1 MDLSVVIVNWKVRE
15 LVRRLL
21 DSIKQHTAGIEYEV
35 FVVDNDSRDGSVEMI
50 RSEFPWVKVIANT
63 QNLGFAK
70 ACNQGIRE
78 SRGEFILLLNPD
90 MLLVPNTLS
99 GMLAYMRRPENAR
112 VGIAGCHLIDE
123 QGKTVPHVRRFPH
136 FSDQL
141 AILLKLPHVF
151 PRVLD
156 RYLMNNFDY
165 EKEARVDSIRGSFF
179 LIRRAVIEKIGPLDE
194 GFFIWFEEV
203 DFCKR
208 ARAAAF
214 EVAYTPS
221 AQCIDYIGQS
231 FKQVRLYSKQKMLT
245 RSMLYYFKKHA
256 PTWQWFVL
264 WCVRPIAL
272 GAVWAADRLRV
283 RAKRVT

>member
-1 MDLSVVIVNWKVRE
+1 MDLSIVIVNWKVRE

-21 DSIKQHTAGIEYEV
+21 NSIKEHTSGIEYEV

-90 MLLVPNTLS
+90 MLLLPNTLS
-99 GMLAYMRRPENAR
+99 GMLASMRNPENAR

-123 QGKTVPHVRRFPH
+123 RGKTVPHVRRFPH

-141 AILLKLPHVF
+141 AILLKLPHLF
-151 PRVLD
+151 PRVLN
-156 RYLMNNFDY
+156 RYLMSDFDY
-165 EKEARVDSIRGSFF
+165 SKEARVDSIRGSFF
-179 LIRRAVIEKIGPLDE
+179 MIRRAVIEKIGPLDE

-208 ARAAAF
+208 AARAGF

-221 AQCIDYIGQS
+221 VQCIDYVGQS
-231 FKQVRLYSKQKMLT
+231 FKQVRLYPKQKMLT
-245 RSMLYYFKKHA
+245 RSMIYYFKKHA
-256 PTWQWFVL
+256 PAWQWFAL
-264 WCVRPIAL
+264 FCLRPFAL
-272 GAVWAADRLRV
+272 AFVWVADRLRLQA
-283 RAKRVT
+283 RRVT